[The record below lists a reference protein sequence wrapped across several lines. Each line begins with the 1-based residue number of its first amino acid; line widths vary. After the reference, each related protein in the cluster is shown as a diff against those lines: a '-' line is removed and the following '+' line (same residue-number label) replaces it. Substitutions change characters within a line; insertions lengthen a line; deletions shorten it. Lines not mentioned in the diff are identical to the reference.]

1 MSGPLEPH
9 PENLR
14 ISDADRHAVSEALR
28 DAAAEG
34 RIDLEELEER
44 LEQTY
49 AAKTYGDLVPITAD
63 LPTAGTVQPPA
74 VRPASAPAHRPTGL
88 EPTYTSSFSMMG
100 EVTRKGVWLMPE
112 THNVV
117 SIMAGA
123 TIDLREA
130 VFAEREVVINAT
142 SIMAG
147 IEIYVNAQTRVV
159 VEGVGIMG
167 DFSEMRDKVPA
178 ELTPDSP
185 VVRVK
190 GLALMGAVNVQRRP
204 MPGEKKKQRRLN
216 KPR

>member
-1 MSGPLEPH
+1 MSGPLEPR

-49 AAKTYGDLVPITAD
+49 AAKTYGDLVPITVD
-63 LPTAGTVQPPA
+63 LPVAGTPGPPV
-74 VRPASAPAHRPTGL
+74 VRPAHAPRTRPTGL
-88 EPTYTSSFSMMG
+88 EPTYNSSFSMMG
-100 EVTRKGVWLMPE
+100 DVTRRGVWLMPE

-130 VFAEREVVINAT
+130 VFAAPEVVINAT
-142 SIMAG
+142 AIMAG
-147 IEIYVNAQTRVV
+147 IEVHVNAHTRVV
-159 VEGVGIMG
+159 VEGIGIMG

-178 ELTPDSP
+178 ELTADSP
-185 VVRVK
+185 TVRVK
-190 GLALMGAVNVQRRP
+190 GLALMGAVNVQRKP
-204 MPGEKKKQRRLN
+204 MPGEKKQRRL